1 MSFKD
6 TISKQTIVTS
16 LHVNPSQVTSNINGT
31 LDRILSKKVEGFC
44 NENGYI
50 LKNSTHILNR
60 SLGKILS
67 LNNRS
72 KIIYNITFSADV
84 ISPKEGDA
92 FEVVI
97 DSVNKMGAIAFVK
110 YDEITTLQ
118 ESPLIIILPNEY
130 FNDST
135 YQLNDMNK
143 GHKMKIEIV
152 AVRIKFM
159 SEQIHVVAKPV

>member
-1 MSFKD
+1 
-6 TISKQTIVTS
+6 
-16 LHVNPSQVTSNINGT
+16 
-31 LDRILSKKVEGFC
+31 
-44 NENGYI
+44 
-50 LKNSTHILNR
+50 
-60 SLGKILS
+60 

-92 FEVVI
+92 FEAVV

-110 YDEITTLQ
+110 YDDITTLQ